1 MIVKIVGLVYFET
14 LVRKAGVPSRLIFW
28 GLFALAL
35 CKVGSW
41 EFLKVHW
48 TKTSV
53 IDCTHGYKLGTCS
66 TLSENPFIW
75 KWCPCSH
82 LDRCGNLWMSLMWKK
97 RDSILWSASSG
108 SPSMWHRSN
117 VRDVVRDHQRCLAM
131 AGRHSSKSLSL
142 NFHKWDWMF
151 WKKKR
156 FYCWIFN
163 SMYKSIQIVGGKKAD
178 YCKSP

>member
-1 MIVKIVGLVYFET
+1 MSDLGRAT
-14 LVRKAGVPSRLIFW
+14 A
-28 GLFALAL
+28 
-35 CKVGSW
+35 
-41 EFLKVHW
+41 W
-48 TKTSV
+48 TPHPF
-53 IDCTHGYKLGTCS
+53 DCTHGYKLETCS
-66 TLSENPFIW
+66 TLSENPSIW

-108 SPSMWHRSN
+108 SPSMWWVNCFYCVSYMSP
-117 VRDVVRDHQRCLAM
+117 RDVVRAHQRCLTI

-151 WKKKR
+151 WKNIYCCM

-163 SMYKSIQIVGGKKAD
+163 SMYKSIQIVI
-178 YCKSP
+178 

>member
-1 MIVKIVGLVYFET
+1 MSDLGRAT
-14 LVRKAGVPSRLIFW
+14 A
-28 GLFALAL
+28 
-35 CKVGSW
+35 
-41 EFLKVHW
+41 W
-48 TKTSV
+48 TPHPF
-53 IDCTHGYKLGTCS
+53 DCTHGYKLETCS
-66 TLSENPFIW
+66 TLSENPSIW

-97 RDSILWSASSG
+97 RDSIVWSASSG
-108 SPSMWHRSN
+108 SPSMWWVNCFYCVSYMSP
-117 VRDVVRDHQRCLAM
+117 RDVVRAHQRCLTI

-156 FYCWIFN
+156 FHCWIFN

-178 YCKSP
+178 YFKSP

>member
-1 MIVKIVGLVYFET
+1 MSDLGQAT
-14 LVRKAGVPSRLIFW
+14 A
-28 GLFALAL
+28 
-35 CKVGSW
+35 
-41 EFLKVHW
+41 W
-48 TKTSV
+48 TPHPF
-53 IDCTHGYKLGTCS
+53 DCTHGYKLGTCT

-117 VRDVVRDHQRCLAM
+117 VSIVFSICHPEMWSEPPEAPDDGWSPQFQKFVFKFPQMGLDVL
-131 AGRHSSKSLSL
+131 KE
-142 NFHKWDWMF
+142 
-151 WKKKR
+151 KR

-178 YCKSP
+178 YFKSP

>member
-1 MIVKIVGLVYFET
+1 MSDLGRAT
-14 LVRKAGVPSRLIFW
+14 A
-28 GLFALAL
+28 
-35 CKVGSW
+35 
-41 EFLKVHW
+41 W
-48 TKTSV
+48 TPHPF
-53 IDCTHGYKLGTCS
+53 DCTHGYKLGTCS

-108 SPSMWHRSN
+108 SLSMWHRSN
-117 VRDVVRDHQRCLAM
+117 VSNCVSYMSPRDVVRAHQRCLTM

-178 YCKSP
+178 YFKSP